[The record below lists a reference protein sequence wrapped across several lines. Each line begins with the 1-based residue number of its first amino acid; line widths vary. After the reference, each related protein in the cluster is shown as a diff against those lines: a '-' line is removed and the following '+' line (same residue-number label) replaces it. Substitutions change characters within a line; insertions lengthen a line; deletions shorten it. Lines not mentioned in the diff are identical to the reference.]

1 MPASQNR
8 RNSEVLVT
16 GGAGYI
22 GSHVVRALSQL
33 GYSVVVLDNLGSG
46 HLEAM
51 TAAGDFQ
58 FYQADLQDKEAL
70 DALFQHHRFTGVIHM
85 AGATLVGESVKD
97 PEKYYGANVQGGL
110 NLLSACMREKIRH
123 IVFSSTCATY
133 GVPLVTPIT
142 EDHPQIPVNPYGHT
156 KLAFEQILRSY
167 KEAYGISYLAL
178 RYFNAAGADP
188 LGELGEDHEP
198 ETHLIP
204 SIFRVATGQLDHLTV
219 HGNDY
224 PTPDGTCIRDYV
236 HVSDLA
242 RAHANAL
249 EHLLDSG
256 VSACLNLGTGY
267 GHSVLEVVK
276 AAETA
281 CGKKIRIEF
290 AGRRE
295 GDVPVLVADAS
306 RARQVLGFE
315 CMHSDINMICADAW
329 RWHSRHPRGYK
340 G

>member
-1 MPASQNR
+1 MPASENR

-22 GSHVVRALSQL
+22 GSHVVRALTQL
-33 GYSVVVLDNLGSG
+33 GYTVVVLDNLACG

-58 FYQADLQDKEAL
+58 IYQADLQDKHAVE
-70 DALFQHHRFTGVIHM
+70 ALFQQHRFRGVVHM

-97 PEKYYGANVQGGL
+97 PEKYYGANVTGGL
-110 NLLSACMREKIRH
+110 NLLSACMRAKVKH
-123 IVFSSTCATY
+123 LVFSSTCATY
-133 GVPLVTPIT
+133 GIPQTTPIR
-142 EDHPQIPVNPYGHT
+142 EDHPQIPINPYGRT
-156 KLAFEQILRSY
+156 KLAFEQILQSY
-167 KEAYGISYLAL
+167 KEAYGLSYLAL

-188 LGELGEDHEP
+188 QGELGEDHDP

-204 SIFRVATGQLDHLTV
+204 TIFRVATGQLDHLIV
-219 HGNDY
+219 YGKDY

-242 RAHANAL
+242 RAHATAL
-249 EHLLDSG
+249 EHILDGGASD
-256 VSACLNLGTGY
+256 CMNLGTGY

-276 AAETA
+276 AAEKA
-281 CGKKIRIEF
+281 CGKSIRIEF
-290 AGRRE
+290 TGRRE
-295 GDVPVLVADAS
+295 GDAPVLVADPS
-306 RARQVLGFE
+306 RARQVLKFD
-315 CMHSDINMICADAW
+315 CMHSDIDMICADAW